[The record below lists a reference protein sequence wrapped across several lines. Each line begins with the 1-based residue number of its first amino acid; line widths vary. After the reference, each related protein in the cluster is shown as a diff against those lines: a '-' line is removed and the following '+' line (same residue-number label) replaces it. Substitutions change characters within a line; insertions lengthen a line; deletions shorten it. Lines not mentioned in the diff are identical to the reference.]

1 MAAMITEVVVEGGAI
16 DLAQKVMETRCQKN
30 DNPELDTGCQDSND

>member
-1 MAAMITEVVVEGGAI
+1 MATMITEVVVGGGAI

-30 DNPELDTGCQDSND
+30 DNPELDAGCQDSND